1 MAGEV
6 STLQHETRDDTV
18 EGRALVGQQLA
29 LVVREAL
36 AKLCKVLG
44 GLGDIVEELEV
55 DSRLLGYLEDAVV
68 SDVS

>member
-1 MAGEV
+1 
-6 STLQHETRDDTV
+6 V